1 MIRIRGP
8 DQARRID
15 DPDIRALVE
24 ERLAQLC
31 DVEPDEAVLVLVEQA
46 DTLDALEEATG
57 LAIATSPFDGTRFPD
72 PDFQPIWDWAEE
84 HKSCWEC
91 AFVTSDSGS
100 TTLFVPKQ
108 PTIDADLLALCAR
121 FSVRAPEPAQS

>member
-1 MIRIRGP
+1 MRFIRGP
-8 DQARRID
+8 DHARRID

-24 ERLAQLC
+24 ERLAQLR
-31 DVEPDEAVLVLVEQA
+31 DVDPEEAVLVLVEEA
-46 DTLDALEEATG
+46 DTLDALEEKTG
-57 LAIATSPFDGTRFPD
+57 LAIATSPFDGARFPD
-72 PDFQPIWDWAEE
+72 PDFQPIWEWAEE
-84 HKSCWEC
+84 HQSCWEC

-121 FSVRAPEPAQS
+121 FSVRAPELAQS

>member
-8 DQARRID
+8 DQARRIS
-15 DPDIRALVE
+15 DPDIRSLVE
-24 ERLAQLC
+24 ERLSQLC
-31 DVEPDEAVLVLVEQA
+31 NGDPDEAVLVLVEQA
-46 DTLDALEEATG
+46 DTLDALEEETG
-57 LAIATSPFDGTRFPD
+57 LAIASSPFDGTRFPD
-72 PDFQPIWDWAEE
+72 EDFQPIWEWAEE

-108 PTIDADLLALCAR
+108 PTIDARLHAMCER
-121 FSVRAPEPAQS
+121 FAEPSLR